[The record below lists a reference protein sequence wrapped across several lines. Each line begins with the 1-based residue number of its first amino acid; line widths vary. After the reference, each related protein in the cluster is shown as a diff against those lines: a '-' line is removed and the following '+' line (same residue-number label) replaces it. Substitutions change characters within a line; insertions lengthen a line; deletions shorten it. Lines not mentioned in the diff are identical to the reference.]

1 MQANQQGTFYKS
13 ITIERDGESFSNTIL
28 KSEFL
33 KKSEHYS
40 CLVQSFL
47 TNITPQLNTSEEIA
61 FQVFVRGDGDE
72 DVVDATFPAHWRLA
86 DTQFTPTPYYSA
98 IEFLRQMSQF
108 FHKFGFLVK
117 KLGAGEIDGELGAQG
132 RANGYPFFETHFD
145 GTDNDEGGPYDGG
158 WGDFEDNCRMISC
171 KLKSDGTVRIEVTA
185 EFANNFYVVVGPDTQ
200 RLLGLD
206 PTLYVVRVLGI
217 APAFDV
223 HSTTE
228 PFFVIEPPLPT
239 TFDPV
244 VDNEV
249 LQGNFFESRNALHSL
264 DERVSID
271 VICTL
276 PLANKVFAKN
286 GKEEHEY
293 ILARFP
299 INDYNRFETTLE
311 STPESVT
318 DNVIVREDINVGL
331 EDLTRKSPS
340 SSSVFLLP
348 GTIQQLNVQLNT
360 RYFVD
365 GTVISSPT
373 KMGDGFWKLKLLFGK
388 KV

>member
-33 KKSEHYS
+33 KKSENYS

-61 FQVFVRGDGDE
+61 FQVFVRGTAGDLVE
-72 DVVDATFPAHWRLA
+72 NVTFPAHWRLA

-145 GTDNDEGGPYDGG
+145 GTDNDEGDPYNGG
-158 WGDFEDNCRMISC
+158 WGDFQDNCRMISC

-206 PTLYVVRVLGI
+206 PTLYVLLDDNGEY
-217 APAFDV
+217 
-223 HSTTE
+223 STTADFITGLGQFE
-228 PFFVIEPPLPT
+228 DE
-239 TFDPV
+239 

-365 GTVISSPT
+365 GTVISSPS